1 MNYENYTL
9 NDEEFKDGL
18 NKFFTQLL
26 IEAKLQ
32 RKDAQTLSDLSSE
45 QPTISYLIGQAKRN
59 LKY

>member
-32 RKDAQTLSDLSSE
+32 RKDA
-45 QPTISYLIGQAKRN
+45 
-59 LKY
+59 